1 MVIFDDNTCELNAW
15 CTCAILGTLVSG
27 RWFPCPRLVPTSSA
41 TSFPIGTPTPLA
53 SAIAATLSLWFGGRR
68 TGSFTRRCGSW
79 WWCSFMFKRA
89 FVAPL
94 AVTLFV
100 KPAWDLWPVL
110 PVGGPRWASSTPWGV
125 KGTSG
130 AWPTASRGV
139 RSFSGFLMLVL
150 AFATMFAC
158 SMFSVLKTNTA
169 SPISAT
175 RTFPW
180 TLSDTWITDIAR
192 GSCAVPHVVRPGNT
206 ITIELQAFSCEQ
218 ITDGLCKKWIAT
230 LIRSLGW
237 SVINIKIIGH
247 SPRLAKLPNEKILQ
261 CVFIWYTFHT
271 CNDRIPILQE
281 WFEIIR
287 M

>member
-1 MVIFDDNTCELNAW
+1 MDNTCELNAW

-53 SAIAATLSLWFGGRR
+53 SAVATTLSLWFGGRR

-110 PVGGPRWASSTPWGV
+110 PMGGPRWASSTPWGV

-130 AWPTASRGV
+130 AWPTAFRGV
-139 RSFSGFLMLVL
+139 RSFSGFIMLVL
-150 AFATMFAC
+150 AFTTMLAC
-158 SMFSVLKTNTA
+158 SMFSVLKTDTA

-180 TLSDTWITDIAR
+180 TLSDTLNHWYRQRQLCCT
-192 GSCAVPHVVRPGNT
+192 SCRLDLE
-206 ITIELQAFSCEQ
+206 IRSRLSFRRSSCEQ
-218 ITDGLCKKWIAT
+218 ITDGLCKKWVAT